1 MVVLCIVCTIT
12 GFWVWEAI
20 VLQND
25 LSPTKIPIWRYWVIP
40 LALLAFWYPVDPRTL
55 MPDCNPVHL
64 FTDGAG
70 IALCTMTP
78 VYVGLLTIYYPRV
91 NIATFRVTSLV
102 GLIIGL
108 YNMNLNFIISPGIL
122 WCNGILHIPLLG
134 ISAYGLILSLKKEP
148 CRQGHSKPNMLDQ
161 NRSFSCLE

>member
-91 NIATFRVTSLV
+91 NIATLRVTSLV